1 MSYCLRKVNTF
12 NMKIIET
19 AQTEEYVK
27 KKVIKSR
34 NFSFDRNAQND
45 KHIYMSTEPFEIN
58 YDIIRTIRKNRDY
71 YIKNNELREDKQRII
86 DNKKKLSERVKSLN
100 KIYYKSREINKNI

>member
-1 MSYCLRKVNTF
+1 MYHSQNKPSLKLKIHKIVSDTELMKCPTALEKVNTF

-34 NFSFDRNAQND
+34 NFSFDRNAQ
-45 KHIYMSTEPFEIN
+45 M
-58 YDIIRTIRKNRDY
+58 IRYLYEHRT
-71 YIKNNELREDKQRII
+71 L
-86 DNKKKLSERVKSLN
+86 
-100 KIYYKSREINKNI
+100 